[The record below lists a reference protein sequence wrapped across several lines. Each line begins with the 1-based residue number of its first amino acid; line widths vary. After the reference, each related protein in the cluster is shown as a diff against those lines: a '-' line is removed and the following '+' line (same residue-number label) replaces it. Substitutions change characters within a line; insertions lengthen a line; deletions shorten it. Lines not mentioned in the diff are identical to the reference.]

1 MKYIFVTGGVV
12 SGLGKGICAASLGR
26 LLKQCGL
33 KVKNQKFDPYLN
45 VDPGT
50 MSPYQHGEVFV
61 TDDGAETDLDL
72 GHYERFVDEA
82 LDEKSS
88 VSSGKIFWS
97 VLNRERQGGYLGGT
111 VQIIPHVTDE
121 IKRRIYDM
129 DDGETDVAIS
139 EIGGTVG
146 DIESQPFLEA
156 IRQVAAERGRE
167 NVLFIHVPLIV
178 TIPGSGELKS
188 KPTQH
193 SVKELL
199 SEGIQPDVLVVRTDE
214 PITDDIRRK
223 IALFCNVEPDCV
235 IQNATA
241 STLYEVP
248 LLLEHEGLCRVVC
261 RKLHL
266 DCGEPDMTEWRALVD
281 KIHGV
286 HRHVRIA
293 LVGKY
298 VGLHD
303 AYLSVV
309 ESLFHAGTACD
320 AQVTIQWVDS
330 ETLTAEN
337 VASVLGGCAGVLVPG
352 GFGDRGIEGM
362 ILAAQYARENGV
374 PYLGICLGMQIAV
387 IEFARHA
394 VGWAD
399 AHSAE
404 FSSLTAHPVIA
415 LLPDQIGVTAKG
427 GTMRLGKYP
436 CVLGEGTKAYAAYG
450 TREISERHRHRY
462 EFNNLFRE
470 ELERAGMTFSGTSPD
485 GSLVEIAELSEQD
498 WYVGCQFHPEF
509 KSRPDRPHPLFT
521 GFVAAAVDVGDVQL
535 VLVGAGG
542 DQGVGDEV
550 VRAHER
556 GGHQQQLGARERVRP
571 RHFGEF
577 DVVADQHADP
587 DSVHSGLD
595 DGCAAGGEPGAVQVA
610 VQVGFPVR
618 GEGFA
623 GRRDQRRAVVHVRAA
638 QFGEPVQDRHARRG
652 GDPADFRGQRSVR
665 GLGQRGDPLGDVV
678 PGERHRP
685 P

>member
-1 MKYIFVTGGVV
+1 MAVKYVFVTGGVV
-12 SGLGKGICAASLGR
+12 SGLGKGITAASLGR
-26 LLKQCGL
+26 LLKARGY
-33 KVKNQKFDPYLN
+33 KVTMQKFDPYIN

-50 MSPYQHGEVFV
+50 MNPIQHGEVFV
-61 TDDGAETDLDL
+61 TDDGTETDLDL
-72 GHYERFVDEA
+72 GHYERFIDES
-82 LDEKSS
+82 LDKNSN
-88 VSSGKIFWS
+88 VTTGKVYWS
-97 VLNRERQGGYLGGT
+97 VLQKERHGDFGGGT
-111 VQIIPHVTDE
+111 VQVIPHITNE
-121 IKRRIYDM
+121 IKSRFYRGKEVDEERI
-129 DDGETDVAIS
+129 AII
-139 EIGGTVG
+139 EVGGTVG

-320 AQVTIQWVDS
+320 ASVEIQWVDS
-330 ETLTAEN
+330 ETLTSDNIAQK
-337 VASVLGGCAGVLVPG
+337 LCGCSGILVPG

-362 ILAAQYARENGV
+362 ILAAQYARERGI

-387 IEFARHA
+387 IEFARH
-394 VGWAD
+394 VLSWDD
-399 AHSAE
+399 ATSAE
-404 FSSLTAHPVIA
+404 FSSTTAHPVIA
-415 LLPDQIGVTAKG
+415 LMPEQVGVTAKG

-436 CVLGEGTKAYAAYG
+436 CVLEEGSLSHVLYDAP
-450 TREISERHRHRY
+450 EIWERHRHRY
-462 EFNNLFRE
+462 EFNNDFRDDFTD
-470 ELERAGMTFSGTSPD
+470 AGMRLAGLSPD
-485 GSLVEIAELSEQD
+485 GTLVEIVESKSHP
-498 WYVGCQFHPEF
+498 WFVGAQFHPEF
-509 KSRPDRPHPLFT
+509 KSRPNKPHPLFR
-521 GFVAAAVDVGDVQL
+521 GFVAV
-535 VLVGAGG
+535 
-542 DQGVGDEV
+542 
-550 VRAHER
+550 
-556 GGHQQQLGARERVRP
+556 
-571 RHFGEF
+571 
-577 DVVADQHADP
+577 
-587 DSVHSGLD
+587 SLD
-595 DGCAAGGEPGAVQVA
+595 
-610 VQVGFPVR
+610 
-618 GEGFA
+618 
-623 GRRDQRRAVVHVRAA
+623 RAVH
-638 QFGEPVQDRHARRG
+638 
-652 GDPADFRGQRSVR
+652 
-665 GLGQRGDPLGDVV
+665 
-678 PGERHRP
+678 
-685 P
+685 